1 MLHAQ
6 MRVWTLKE
14 CMQQAMDANIA
25 LRQQRNSNE
34 IDQLSYDQSKDNRL
48 PNLALSD
55 AHNFN
60 FGKYYTPYSQQ
71 YISQNF
77 STNSLYL
84 SSSVILFSGLQYN
97 NLVQQSKLT
106 YNAGILETE
115 RQANNLGLNVLVAY
129 LQILYQYEAVSIAQA
144 QIDAAKVQVE
154 RMKKY
159 VAVGQ
164 LPELNL
170 LQLQASLAGYN
181 AAEIVAE
188 NQLQLAKVTLMQL
201 MEIPIGNDFNIE
213 RIEVQDPNPDISQT
227 VVDIYNMALNMLPD
241 AKSAS
246 LQTSA
251 AEYGMK
257 YYKGA
262 FLPRLSLSGN
272 LSTFYSSLNSYSSN
286 QTVNELQ
293 NIGYLKDNPTQVV
306 VGEVPVTTVSS
317 ESHSFL
323 QQYKDNFGQSVSLN
337 LSVPIFSGFAN
348 RNNLRKAKIAVTNAE
363 LNETAVKN
371 QLRKSV
377 EQAYTDQ
384 VASARNFMAAREQL
398 VAEERAYSDME
409 KKFMHGAANTTDF
422 LVEKSNYNKAQLQ
435 LLQVKYDYVFKTR
448 IVNFYTTNTLV
459 Q

>member
-1 MLHAQ
+1 
-6 MRVWTLKE
+6 
-14 CMQQAMDANIA
+14 MQQAMDANIT
-25 LRQQRNSNE
+25 LRQQKNSNE
-34 IDQLSYDQSKDNRL
+34 IDRINYEQSKDNRL
-48 PNLALSD
+48 PNLALND
-55 AHNFN
+55 AHDFN
-60 FGKYYTPYSQQ
+60 FGKYYTPSSQQ

-77 STNSLYL
+77 STNNLYL

-115 RQANNLGLNVLVAY
+115 RQANNLGLNVLAAY
-129 LQILYQYEAVSIAQA
+129 LQILYQYEAVSIAQT
-144 QIDAAKVQVE
+144 QIDATKEQVE

-170 LQLQASLAGYN
+170 LQLQASLASYN
-181 AAEIVAE
+181 TAEIVAE
-188 NQLQLAKVTLMQL
+188 NQLQLAKVNLMQL
-201 MEIPIGNDFNIE
+201 MEIPIRNDFNIE
-213 RIEVQDPNPDISQT
+213 RVEVQDPVPDIAQT
-227 VVDIYNMALNMLPD
+227 AADIYNIALNILPD
-241 AKSAS
+241 AQSAS
-246 LQTSA
+246 LQTNSA
-251 AEYGMK
+251 QYGLK
-257 YYKGA
+257 YYRGA
-262 FLPRLSLSGN
+262 FLPKLSLSGN
-272 LSTFYSSLNSYSSN
+272 LSTFYSSLNSYSSS

-293 NIGYLKDNPTQVV
+293 NIGYLKDNPTQIV

-317 ESHSFL
+317 GSHSFL
-323 QQYKDNFGQSVSLN
+323 QQYKDNFGQSISLN
-337 LSVPIFSGFAN
+337 LSLPIFSAFAN
-348 RNNLRKAKIAVTNAE
+348 RNNLRKAKIAVTNAQ

-371 QLRKSV
+371 QLRKNI

-384 VASARNFMAAREQL
+384 VAAARNFIAARQQL
-398 VAEERAYSDME
+398 AAEERAYGDME

-435 LLQVKYDYVFKTR
+435 LLQAKYDYVFKTR